1 MYCTD
6 PKQLH
11 YKEFAERM
19 EFLKYNKEVEVTMVD
34 PIEVYAEKR
43 AKEAAHQKSVE
54 VALRCL
60 KKGYSMEDA
69 SELSELPLE
78 EVRALAQKQSS

>member
-1 MYCTD
+1 MQDMYCTD

-19 EFLKYNKEVEVTMVD
+19 EFLKYEKEADTMVD

-43 AKEAAHQKSVE
+43 AKEERAKIAKNMLAEGMSIDVVVRISKLTE
-54 VALRCL
+54 
-60 KKGYSMEDA
+60 
-69 SELSELPLE
+69 E
-78 EVRALAQKQSS
+78 EVCALAQKQSA